1 VNSFYLLVKHI
12 EKISRSVA
20 IGCIDMILIK
30 ASSSRYDKMLFGE
43 KQFKPK
49 EETL

>member
-1 VNSFYLLVKHI
+1 MY
-12 EKISRSVA
+12 EKISLSIA
-20 IGCIDMILIK
+20 INCIVLILIK